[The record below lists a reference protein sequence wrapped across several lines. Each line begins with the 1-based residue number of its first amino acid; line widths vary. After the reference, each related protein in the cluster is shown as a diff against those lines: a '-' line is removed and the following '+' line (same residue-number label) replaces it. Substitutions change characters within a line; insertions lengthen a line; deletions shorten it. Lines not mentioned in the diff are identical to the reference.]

1 MDKLFKK
8 VELIQVKG
16 NSAASVSENII
27 KETSLTIKVNGQHYT
42 TVMLLGKQEREFV
55 VGHLFTQGV
64 INRAADIESL
74 TLENHIATVILKKRI
89 AKPAALSKINST
101 LKVSKEDVFNC
112 VGAVL
117 KSPIFAQT
125 EGVHCAGLFLK
136 GKKTI
141 CIAEDIGR
149 HNALDKIIG
158 YGLLQDVDF
167 SQTLAGST
175 GRQPSEMVAKICR
188 AGIPI
193 IATKAAVTD
202 RGVALANKYG
212 VTLISFVRDAGTT
225 MNTDMSTRVFKKAG
239 MKIYCHAE
247 RVLY

>member
-8 VELIQVKG
+8 VELTYVSDGATTI
-16 NSAASVSENII
+16 SENITR
-27 KETSLTIKVNGQHYT
+27 ETTLIIKVNGQHYT
-42 TVMLLGKQEREFV
+42 TVMLLGKQEREFA

-64 INRAADIESL
+64 INRAADIESF
-74 TLENHIATVILKKRI
+74 TLKNHIADVILKKRV

-101 LKVSKEDVFNC
+101 LKVTKEDVFNC
-112 VGAVL
+112 VRAVL

-158 YGLLQDVDF
+158 HGLLQDVDF

-202 RGVALANKYG
+202 RGVALADKYG
-212 VTLISFVRDAGTT
+212 VTLIGFVREAGTT
-225 MNTDMSTRVFKKAG
+225 MNTDMSVRVFKKAI
-239 MKIYCHAE
+239 MKIYCGAS
-247 RVLY
+247 RVLC